1 MNTGEGGTS
10 PYHLESGCDI
20 VAQIGTA
27 KYGVRAPDGGLND
40 DKLKELA
47 THEQVRMFEV
57 KLSQGAKP
65 GKGGILPGGKVTAE
79 IAAIRGI
86 PEGEDSISPNRHP
99 EINSV
104 ADILDFIAHVRE
116 VTGKPVG
123 FKTVVGAYGW
133 LIALCAE
140 INRRGEEFAPDFIT
154 VDSGDGGTGAAPMPL
169 MDNVGLLVRESL
181 PMVADILQAHGLRD
195 RIRLIWSLSIGIRGQ
210 GKVQLWVRP
219 LKTSIRPP
227 SLAKSELGPTSI

>member
-1 MNTGEGGTS
+1 M
-10 PYHLESGCDI
+10 
-20 VAQIGTA
+20 
-27 KYGVRAPDGGLND
+27 
-40 DKLKELA
+40 
-47 THEQVRMFEV
+47 
-57 KLSQGAKP
+57 
-65 GKGGILPGGKVTAE
+65 
-79 IAAIRGI
+79 
-86 PEGEDSISPNRHP
+86 
-99 EINSV
+99 
-104 ADILDFIAHVRE
+104 
-116 VTGKPVG
+116 TGKPVG

-140 INRRGEEFAPDFIT
+140 INRRGEEIAPDFIT